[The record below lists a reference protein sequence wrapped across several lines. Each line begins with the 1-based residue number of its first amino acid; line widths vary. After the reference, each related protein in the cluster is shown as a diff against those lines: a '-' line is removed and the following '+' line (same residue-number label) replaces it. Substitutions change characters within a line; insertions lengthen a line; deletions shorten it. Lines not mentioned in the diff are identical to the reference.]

1 MDPDQDKECPHKY
14 FRPCNGANGDLE
26 EKMGYIRDPKK
37 GPHSLKGHIRFCN

>member
-26 EKMGYIRDPKK
+26 EKLGYIRDPKK
-37 GPHSLKGHIRFCN
+37 KVPIH